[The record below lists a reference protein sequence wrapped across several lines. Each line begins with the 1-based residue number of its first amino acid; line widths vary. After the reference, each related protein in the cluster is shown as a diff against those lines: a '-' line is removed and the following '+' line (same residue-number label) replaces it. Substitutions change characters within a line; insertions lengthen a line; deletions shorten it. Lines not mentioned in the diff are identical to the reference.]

1 MEHTTVEAEWYL
13 AESDESEAQE
23 VYVEPQGMVE
33 TALNELGA
41 VIVAIDLEQPE
52 PD

>member
-13 AESDESEAQE
+13 AESDEPEGWE
-23 VYVEPQGMVE
+23 MYVEPQGMVE

-41 VIVAIDLEQPE
+41 VLVAIELELPE
-52 PD
+52 PV